1 MTLKEAHI
9 IIQQELQTLNSFI
22 NLDFDADEVD
32 RALNTS
38 LLNMV
43 ESYLEDLDNLR
54 AESKFED
61 IQQRLDKL
69 DRLYV
74 VDKELTPTL
83 NSSAPTPYYY
93 YDLKTITAPNKF
105 YHLLQDRSKI
115 TITCKVDGVNTTV
128 SKVFPNILTKSFLL
142 DNVLTGTLTK
152 TRKESPVSNYYN
164 GILRVFHDGFVV
176 TKIYIDYIK
185 VPTTISYNSISK
197 SSNTNSVTNP
207 TKITVV
213 STDDLTEGMTV
224 TGTGIPANTTIVSI
238 DSNTQITIS
247 LAATVTGTNTLV
259 YGANGTATLP
269 LSESGNIELI
279 NKTVSYLL
287 KLGEQSQQKIVNL
300 ENK

>member
-1 MTLKEAHI
+1 MTVKEAHI
-9 IIQQELQTLNSFI
+9 IIQQELQTLNSFVG
-22 NLDFDADEVD
+22 LDFDADEVD
-32 RALNTS
+32 RALNTC

-43 ESYLEDLDNLR
+43 EDALSDLDTLR

-83 NSSAPTPYYY
+83 NSSAPNPYYY
-93 YDLKTITAPNKF
+93 YDLKTIQAPNKF

-115 TITCKVDGVNTTV
+115 SVSCKIKGVPTTV
-128 SKVFPNILTKSFLL
+128 TKVFPNILTKSFIL
-142 DNVLTGTLTK
+142 DNSLSGTLTK
-152 TRKESPVSNYYN
+152 TRKEAPVSNYYN
-164 GILRVFHDGFVV
+164 GILRVFYDGF
-176 TKIYIDYIK
+176 TISKIYIDYIK
-185 VPTTISYNSISK
+185 VPTLITHNSISK
-197 SSNTNSVTNP
+197 SSNTNSVTNT
-207 TKITVV
+207 TKVTVL
-213 STDDLTEGMTV
+213 STDDLIVGMTV
-224 TGTGIPANTTIVSI
+224 TGTGIPNNTTIVSI

-247 LAATVTGTNTLV
+247 LAATVTGTNLLI
-259 YGANGTATLP
+259 YGANGSANMP

-287 KLGEQSQQKIVNL
+287 KVGEQSQQKIVNL